1 MHGHKKL
8 KHAYLYLCPS
18 NSKSR
23 MSLGIKQESQPRE
36 TTGFEPELNYV
47 RQVMNVG
54 PETGYSGDKF
64 HGFI

>member
-1 MHGHKKL
+1 
-8 KHAYLYLCPS
+8 
-18 NSKSR
+18 